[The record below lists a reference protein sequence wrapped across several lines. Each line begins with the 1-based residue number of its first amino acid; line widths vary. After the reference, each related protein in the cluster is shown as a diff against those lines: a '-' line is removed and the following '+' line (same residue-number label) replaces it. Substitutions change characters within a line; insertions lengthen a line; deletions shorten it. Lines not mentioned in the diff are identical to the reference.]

1 MDHAQLKISGVQF
14 VVDEAL
20 TKDYSTKI
28 LVFSGSNGFTD
39 LLAEATAPM
48 SAVYHSGKTKK
59 QKEAA
64 LDNFKNGDIS
74 VLCSTKALNQGFD
87 VADADFGIIC
97 GLTSKSLSMIQRV
110 GRLLR
115 FKDGKKSTIVIFY
128 VPNSQEEKWLKTAV
142 KSLDNVVWETMNYE

>member
-1 MDHAQLKISGVQF
+1 
-14 VVDEAL
+14 
-20 TKDYSTKI
+20 
-28 LVFSGSNGFTD
+28 
-39 LLAEATAPM
+39 M

-59 QKEAA
+59 QREAA

-115 FKDGKKSTIVIFY
+115 FKDGKKSRIVIFY